1 MICMKNLRF
10 YSCPVTKLG
19 TRGHWALLEHRPGQ
33 NVQTIKWSQILCP
46 TSNKNYQPLG
56 GHYFSA
62 YSIHSHELKTDF
74 NFIWWCMF
82 FSSCLPRCKC
92 VPCFKNLMYL
102 TCITMP
108 NLPPMMTRQKPQ
120 NVSTF
125 CRHFPNTLEGWKKK
139 LLIWNQEH
147 GRKITRTFNQLGI

>member
-10 YSCPVTKLG
+10 SSCPRAKVG
-19 TRGHWALLEHRPGQ
+19 
-33 NVQTIKWSQILCP
+33 
-46 TSNKNYQPLG
+46 YQGPLG
-56 GHYFSA
+56 SARAQAWTECPDHQMVTNFVPHFQQQLPTTGRPLFFSVQ
-62 YSIHSHELKTDF
+62 HPFDPHKLKTDF

-108 NLPPMMTRQKPQ
+108 NLPPMITRQKPQ

-125 CRHFPNTLEGWKKK
+125 CHHFPNTLEGWKKK
-139 LLIWNQEH
+139 LLIRN
-147 GRKITRTFNQLGI
+147 